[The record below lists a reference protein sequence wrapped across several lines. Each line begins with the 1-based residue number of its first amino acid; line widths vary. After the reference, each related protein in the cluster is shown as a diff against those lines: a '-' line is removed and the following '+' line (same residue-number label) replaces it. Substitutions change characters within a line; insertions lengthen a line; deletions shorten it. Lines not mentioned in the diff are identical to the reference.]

1 MRLFIGIDL
10 DSKIKEELSKIIEN
24 LKKIKLDAKW
34 VKKENLH
41 LSLKFLGEVSEDK
54 LEKIK
59 EIILK
64 VSKNLNPIEI
74 STQNFGFFPNQN
86 YPRVFFIGT
95 DKEEELKK
103 VASSLE
109 DELEKIGFEKEDRF
123 KSHITLARFRSL
135 KNIDLLKKEL
145 KNIDISLR
153 FNFTEICL
161 FKSTLTSDSP
171 IYEVIFKKE
180 LNII

>member
-10 DSKIKEELSKIIEN
+10 DNRIKEELFKIIEN
-24 LKKIKLDAKW
+24 LKKLKLDAKW

-41 LSLKFLGEVSEDK
+41 LSLKFLGETSEDK

-59 EIILK
+59 EII
-64 VSKNLNPIEI
+64 SKTSQNFSSLEI
-74 STQNFGFFPNQN
+74 STQNFGFFPNEN
-86 YPRVFFIGT
+86 YPRVFFVNT

-103 VASSLE
+103 IVSFLE
-109 DELEKIGFEKEDRF
+109 DKLEEIGFEKENRF

-135 KNIDLLKKEL
+135 KNIDVLKKEL
-145 KNIDISLR
+145 KNISISLR

-161 FKSTLTSDSP
+161 FKSTLTFDSP